1 MTDSKKEPLYIVV
14 DLETTDREPANAH
27 VIEAAIVTMFGADV
41 LYHKSWL
48 FKPPVPIPAQ
58 TSAVH
63 HIIDEDVA
71 NGLIWDDT
79 KARFVELFAKS
90 ATANRLILVA
100 HNADVEKHF
109 LDALAPGAEWLCTY
123 KCALRAWPEAPS
135 HSNEGLRY
143 YLKFPGIGRAYRQQP
158 HSALH
163 DANVTTLLLRELLTR
178 HDLETLLQWSREG
191 AVLPRCPIGKYRDW
205 KWEDIPTDYL
215 EWILYKATDMRADV
229 MNTAHIEMERRRQE
243 WESQQDEAMR

>member
-1 MTDSKKEPLYIVV
+1 MTKAKKEPLYIVV
-14 DLETTDREPANAH
+14 DLETTDREPEDAH
-27 VIEAAIVTMFGADV
+27 VIEAAIVVLFGADI
-41 LYHKSWL
+41 LYHKNWL
-48 FKPPVPIPAQ
+48 FRPPVPIPAQ

-71 NGLIWDDT
+71 NALIWDEST
-79 KARFVELFAKS
+79 PRLAELFAKS
-90 ATANRLILVA
+90 AVANRLVLVA

-109 LDALAPGAEWLCTY
+109 LDTLAPGAEWICTY
-123 KCALRAWPEAPS
+123 KCALRSWPEAPS

-143 YLKFPGIGRAYRQQP
+143 FLKFPGIGRGYRQQP

-163 DANVTTLLLRELLTR
+163 DANVTALLLRELLTR
-178 HDLETLLQWSREG
+178 HDIETLIQWSREG

-215 EWILYKATDMRADV
+215 EWICFKAVDMRPDV
-229 MNTAHIEMERRRQE
+229 LNTARLEMDRRRQE

>member
-1 MTDSKKEPLYIVV
+1 MTDTQKEPLYMVA

-27 VIEAAIVTMFGADV
+27 VIEAALVVLFGSDV
-41 LYHKSWL
+41 LHYQSWL

-63 HIIDEDVA
+63 HIVDDDVA
-71 NGLIWDDT
+71 NSPTWAESAPRI
-79 KARFVELFAKS
+79 AELFKNAGS
-90 ATANRLILVA
+90 ANRLILAA

-109 LDALAPGAEWLCTY
+109 LATLAPSAEWICTY
-123 KCALRAWPEAPS
+123 KCALRSWPEAPS

-143 YLKFPGIGRAYRQQP
+143 YLRFPGIGRGFRQQP

-163 DANVTTLLLRELLTR
+163 DANVTALILRELFDR
-178 HDLETLLQWSREG
+178 HDLDTLLKWSAEG
-191 AVLPRCPIGKYRDW
+191 AVLPRCPIGKYRDMPW
-205 KWEDIPTDYL
+205 SEIPTDYL

-229 MNTAHIEMERRRQE
+229 SNTARLEYERRFAVSPT
-243 WESQQDEAMR
+243 ESALED